1 MSIRETLIDQMLS
14 TKGTKYLT
22 SQREDIFEQVGN
34 GYRIKINEMEA
45 KLKEERDQKIVE
57 LTKGINENLEV
68 LGERYNEAS
77 SIIKEATEA
86 KTLLNRKNEFE
97 KHRLRVHE
105 EIKKLDLTDGTKS
118 GYDLKEKVISEGD
131 NHLMI
136 EITEITTRYYAK
148 ELKLYFPFHNKPFQ
162 KWHYDSNGY
171 FTKVISQGMKG
182 VVEEAY
188 KRNGKKE
195 VEFALGVIASYE
207 KEALDLMRK
216 FTEED
221 YEVLSKGVELTDLE
235 APIAFIQTR
244 KKWEKD
250 KDYKI
255 EYRVYNSILLKE
267 SQVRGEAE
275 FRINGKEFEVVGRIE
290 NLVYTSF
297 DIEERSSRVRDK
309 FTRENIERNKDHY
322 IEIEWV
328 RPELLEV

>member
-1 MSIRETLIDQMLS
+1 MLS

-22 SQREDIFEQVGN
+22 SQREDIFEEVGN
-34 GYRIKINEMEA
+34 EYRIKINEMEA
-45 KLKEERDQKIVE
+45 KLKGERDKKIVE
-57 LTKGINENLEV
+57 LTKGINENLEL
-68 LGERYNEAS
+68 LGERYNKAS
-77 SIIKEATEA
+77 SVIKEATEA
-86 KTLLNRKNEFE
+86 KSLLNRKNEFE
-97 KHRLRVHE
+97 KHRIRVHK
-105 EIKKLDLTDGTKS
+105 EIKELDLKDGTKS
-118 GYDLKEKVISEGD
+118 GYNLKEKVISEGD
-131 NHLMI
+131 NHLMV
-136 EITEITTRYYAK
+136 EITELTPRYYCK
-148 ELKLYFPFHNKPFQ
+148 ELKLYFAFHNKPFQ

-195 VEFALGVIASYE
+195 MESALKTIAPYE
-207 KEALDLMRK
+207 EEALHLIQK
-216 FTEED
+216 FREED

-235 APIAFIQTR
+235 APIVFVQTR

-267 SQVRGEAE
+267 KESNERGGG
-275 FRINGKEFEVVGRIE
+275 FRVGEKEFYCVGRIE
-290 NLVYTSF
+290 NLVYTPF
-297 DIEERSSRVRDK
+297 DIEERSSRGRDK

-322 IEIEWV
+322 LEIEWV